1 MECVA
6 VMAASAGLI
15 FARLGQIQDLN
26 PFLWGTLAVVV
37 YAAAPAIMI
46 WRGAGWLDA
55 PIVWISS
62 LGGLAFLF
70 VAQSI
75 VAARARS
82 RRR

>member
-46 WRGAGWLDA
+46 GRGAGWLDA

-62 LGGLAFLF
+62 LGGLALLF

-75 VAARARS
+75 VAARARY